1 MVLEDMRECF
11 RFIPVMVCKKAGT
24 REGERV
30 MDVGR
35 WRCGPG
41 AGSQQRGTAQVKQ
54 YHRVCLRW
62 LARFTPRSEQS
73 CDGIKKREDM
83 GGPQAVLVGR
93 GKRSSRAEISREM
106 GNYLKADEAEESS
119 RGS

>member
-1 MVLEDMRECF
+1 
-11 RFIPVMVCKKAGT
+11 
-24 REGERV
+24 
-30 MDVGR
+30 
-35 WRCGPG
+35 
-41 AGSQQRGTAQVKQ
+41 
-54 YHRVCLRW
+54 
-62 LARFTPRSEQS
+62 
-73 CDGIKKREDM
+73 M